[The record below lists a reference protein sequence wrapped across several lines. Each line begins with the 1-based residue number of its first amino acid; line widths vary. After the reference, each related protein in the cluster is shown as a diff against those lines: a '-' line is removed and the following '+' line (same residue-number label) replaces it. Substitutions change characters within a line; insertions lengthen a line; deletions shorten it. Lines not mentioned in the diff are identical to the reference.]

1 MTKTKN
7 GVILCIDTLCI
18 ETLCIKEREK
28 LNIKKELTKGSSAML
43 VLSVLE
49 KEELYGYMIIKR
61 ISERSE
67 NAFNFKEGTLYPILH
82 NFEANG
88 YVKSYT
94 VQTEGRT
101 RKYYKITDKGIKTLN
116 EAKEEWSAYTSAVR
130 KVIGAKTADSFA

>member
-1 MTKTKN
+1 M
-7 GVILCIDTLCI
+7 
-18 ETLCIKEREK
+18 
-28 LNIKKELTKGSSAML
+28 NIKKELTKGSSAML

-88 YVKSYT
+88 FVKSYT
-94 VQTEGRT
+94 VEGESRT

-130 KVIGAKTADSFA
+130 KVIGADTAVSLV